1 MSNKCLYKPL
11 KGDVR
16 VVDGNHVMYLRNKT
30 LRGAFSGEYFYADDK
45 ASERLVVCNDYV
57 EGEKFVKCA
66 SAKNGLVGL
75 EFVPIRKKVWRVA
88 GSMFVSD
95 LDLKTVGGVEIRER
109 KAKSEDE
116 VFAKKVYEVV
126 GEDLNGAGK
135 FVRMFNAREDAEK
148 YCHGYRVRKWLKMND
163 K

>member
-1 MSNKCLYKPL
+1 MNKNVLYKPH

-16 VVDGNHVMYLRNKT
+16 VIDGNHVMYLRNKT
-30 LRGAFSGEYFYADDK
+30 LRGAFSGEYFYADSE
-45 ASERLVVCNDYV
+45 ARERLVVCNDYV
-57 EGEKFVKCA
+57 EGEKTVKCA
-66 SAKNGLVGL
+66 SARNGLVGL

-95 LDLKTVGGVEIRER
+95 LDIKNVGGVEIRER

-116 VFAKKVYEVV
+116 VFARKVYEVV
-126 GEDLNGAGK
+126 GEALNGEGK
-135 FVRMFNAREDAEK
+135 FVRTFITREDAEK
-148 YCHGYRVRKWLKMND
+148 YCHGYRVRKWLKVND